1 MTTNNPSKQALI
13 QNILIGVLIILVGV
27 MGILYFV
34 EKKKNIQQVEVNE
47 DLNYA
52 KDSIENR
59 LVDMIS
65 EYETLKTNNNEINEQ
80 LLGEKERVK
89 ELLQRI
95 RNERNYSHSKFT
107 EYEKELGTL
116 RKIMRSYIVQI
127 DSLNQSN
134 IALRSENRTV
144 KKQIQKVET
153 EKEEITK
160 RFDEAAEK
168 VDIASSLRPINIS
181 LFGVNRNDRDVSRS
195 RNVMKFKT
203 CFTIDANQIA
213 KPGARYIYV
222 RVRRPDKLT
231 IENQQN
237 DTIIIDEIPI
247 IYSARREIDYQNQSM
262 DVCVYVDA
270 PENLPKGIY
279 QVDIYADLRYIG
291 TGSTTL
297 K

>member
-181 LFGVNRNDRDVSRS
+181 LFGVNRNDREVSRS
-195 RNVMKFKT
+195 RNVEKFKT
-203 CFTIDANQIA
+203 CFTIDKNPIA
-213 KPGARYIYV
+213 KSGARYIYV
-222 RVRRPDKLT
+222 RVRRPDRIT
-231 IENQQN
+231 IENQER
-237 DTIIIDEIPI
+237 DTVMIDEMPI
-247 IYSARREIDYQNQSM
+247 VYSARREIDYQNQSM

-270 PENLPKGIY
+270 PEDLPKGIY
-279 QVDIYADLRYIG
+279 QVDIYADLRHIG